1 MYDGICRVGMCVG
14 WRGSFCVGGGGG
26 CRCKGEIAGMWGCV
40 WSGMGECGFIGVWG
54 HGKRLVSC
62 V

>member
-1 MYDGICRVGMCVG
+1 MGG
-14 WRGSFCVGGGGG
+14 WACW
-26 CRCKGEIAGMWGCV
+26 CKGEIAGMWGCV